1 MIKREA
7 YLNKLI
13 GFKDQPII
21 KVVTGIRRCGKSTLL
36 EMFRDYLLEN
46 GVGSD
51 QIIAVNFE
59 DMAFEKINDAGKLHD
74 YITSRLLPGK
84 QNYIFLDEV
93 QHVKEFQKAVDSLY
107 IKKNVDLYLTGS
119 NAYILSGELATLL
132 SGRYIE
138 IEMLPLSF
146 KEYVSFVGDRSD
158 LNRKYSDYLKYSSFP
173 FAVYLDQDVG
183 KIRDYLRG
191 IYNTVIL
198 KDVLAR
204 KKVADTMLLES
215 VVSFMFDNTG
225 NLLSTKKI
233 ADTMTSDGRNIST
246 HTVENYISL
255 LLDSFILYRAKRY
268 DVKGK
273 QYLKTNDK
281 YYVCDIG
288 LRYFLL
294 GNRGGDVGHILEN
307 VIYLELLR
315 RGYDVYVGKIKDKE
329 VDFVAI
335 RQDVVEYYQVALTVR
350 DEDKLR
356 TELAPLE
363 AITDHHQKFLLTLD
377 DDPPVS
383 HNGIRQLNAIDFLLN
398 IGTQY

>member
-1 MIKREA
+1 
-7 YLNKLI
+7 
-13 GFKDQPII
+13 
-21 KVVTGIRRCGKSTLL
+21 
-36 EMFRDYLLEN
+36 
-46 GVGSD
+46 
-51 QIIAVNFE
+51 
-59 DMAFEKINDAGKLHD
+59 MAFEKINDAGKLHD
-74 YITSRLLPGK
+74 YITLRLLPGK

-119 NAYILSGELATLL
+119 NAFILSGELATLL

-138 IEMLPLSF
+138 IAMLPLSF
-146 KEYVSFVGDRSD
+146 NEYVLFTGDRSD

-173 FAVYLDQDVG
+173 FTVYLNQDAG
-183 KIRDYLRG
+183 KIRDYLSG

-204 KKVADTMLLES
+204 KKVADTMMLES
-215 VVSFMFDNTG
+215 VVSFMFDNIG

-233 ADTMTSDGRNIST
+233 ADTMTSDGRKIST

-294 GNRGGDVGHILEN
+294 GNRGGEFGHILEN

-315 RGYDVYVGKIKDKE
+315 RGCDVYVGKVKDKE

-350 DEDKLR
+350 DEEKLR

-363 AITDHHQKFLLTLD
+363 AIADHHQKFLLTLD
-377 DDPPVS
+377 EDPPVS
-383 HNGIRQLNAIDFLLN
+383 HNGIRQINAIEFLL
-398 IGTQY
+398 G

>member
-74 YITSRLLPGK
+74 YVTSRLLPGK

-119 NAYILSGELATLL
+119 NAHILSGELATLL

-183 KIRDYLRG
+183 KIRDYLSG

-383 HNGIRQLNAIDFLLN
+383 HNGIRQINAIDFLL
-398 IGTQY
+398 G